1 MLSLARSLS
10 ARLRPIGLLIV
21 LAVVA
26 WQPSPATAADAAE
39 RIDALL
45 AKYQEFGL
53 FTGAAL
59 VADQGRVVLKKGYG
73 LANMEWGIANTPD
86 TKFRLGSLTKQFTAT
101 LILQL
106 VEQGQIDLAAPI
118 PVICRTIR
126 PIPATGSP
134 STSC

>member
-73 LANMEWGIANTPD
+73 LGETP
-86 TKFRLGSLTKQFTAT
+86 RQF
-101 LILQL
+101 LIYTDAIRQL
-106 VEQGQIDLAAPI
+106 SSTDPQAAK
-118 PVICRTIR
+118 
-126 PIPATGSP
+126 
-134 STSC
+134 